1 MAGAKDSNAPI
12 EAGNIDLL
20 HRPIAKNADGSISTV
35 RSMSFGEGG
44 REILVPT
51 VGPKGEILSEDE
63 AINLYHK
70 TGQHLGKFSNPDAAT
85 AYAEKLH
92 KDQEKTYA
100 KQEAAWAKEHAAAT
114 RAPTSQAAP
123 QDATVQLVD
132 RDGALHDVPAAHV
145 ANAVA
150 SGRFGWVKGSSV
162 PMADPATGIVKE
174 VPAEQ
179 ASEAIKSG
187 HKLLAGE
194 EAHQHALEKEY
205 GGFTGGL
212 IAGGEGAARGLTAGL
227 SDPLAVEAAGLLKG
241 TETAEKVREHLRNY
255 QEVNPGIA
263 MAGEIAGAVAPMFF
277 GDEAGIADI
286 LGSIPR
292 GIGGAGKFAG
302 EVATKLVGTSAEGL
316 LKRAGQKAIKG
327 AATAIVEGGLFSA
340 GSEVSA
346 ATLQNRELTAEGII
360 ASAGHGALL
369 AGALG
374 GVLGG
379 AEPLLGK
386 AFSAIGE
393 ALPGHGKLS
402 AAADEQY
409 IRAISA
415 NKKSFL
421 EQMKDRFG
429 GENAQGRIANR
440 LRSEGIVEAGDNIEK
455 IAAKAAKAES
465 AAVDGLSETVEK
477 VGAGGVRIGDALEAL
492 ETRAKQFD
500 SRLGF
505 RPAATDIRNK
515 MKEIADIY
523 GPRAEAGLRE
533 TGTPLKDY
541 QIPIRDLLEQRRGLE
556 RTINW
561 NTDTVLSQ
569 GRKAAGRT
577 IEDTIMNAGER
588 AAKEAGNETW
598 KADYLAA
605 KARYSE
611 TRFINDVATDAATAK
626 LRNRMASPS
635 DYGAGMTGAVL
646 GGEGGHMIAG
656 GVGGML
662 LGAVH
667 HQVRQRGNAT
677 LAVLLDKLGTFG
689 GLSEMHAGSMAR
701 LDSAIDASLAN
712 RVGGVG
718 VRAAKKVALGDF
730 SHERFE
736 KEASRVAKLAAAP
749 EAVARHLAMQTATID
764 NHAPEIAQSV
774 KQKASAAVHYLGTKL
789 PPGYTGEGPNPTL
802 TPNVKS
808 AVSGPAKTGFL
819 RSVDAVERDPAD
831 TIRNILRGH
840 GTLEDADALK
850 NVFPAYYAE
859 AQTRVKL
866 VCASR
871 TNPVSYQTAV
881 RLGILFDE
889 PTDPSL
895 QADLIQQEQQMYA
908 QMAKPAGPPGPG
920 GGGKGSRTKP
930 LKLATMMGGM
940 FESGSQ
946 EEKA

>member
-1 MAGAKDSNAPI
+1 
-12 EAGNIDLL
+12 
-20 HRPIAKNADGSISTV
+20 
-35 RSMSFGEGG
+35 
-44 REILVPT
+44 
-51 VGPKGEILSEDE
+51 
-63 AINLYHK
+63 
-70 TGQHLGKFSNPDAAT
+70 
-85 AYAEKLH
+85 
-92 KDQEKTYA
+92 
-100 KQEAAWAKEHAAAT
+100 
-114 RAPTSQAAP
+114 
-123 QDATVQLVD
+123 VD
-132 RDGALHDVPAAHV
+132 RDGALHDVPSAHV
-145 ANAVA
+145 DAAIS
-150 SGRFGWVKGSSV
+150 SGRFGWVRGSSV
-162 PMADPATGIVKE
+162 PMADPATGIVKD

-179 ASEAIKSG
+179 ASAALKGG
-187 HKLLAGE
+187 HKLLGEE
-194 EAHQHALEKEY
+194 EAHQRALEKEY

-227 SDPLAVEAAGLLKG
+227 SDPLAVEAAGLFKG
-241 TETAEKVREHLRNY
+241 TETAERVREHLRNY
-255 QEVNPGIA
+255 QEVNPGAAIT
-263 MAGEIAGAVAPMFF
+263 GEIAGAVAPMVF

-327 AATAIVEGGLFSA
+327 AATAIVEGGLFSS

-346 ATLQNRELTAEGII
+346 ATLQNRELTAEGIM

-421 EQMKDRFG
+421 EQMRDRFG

-465 AAVDGLSETVEK
+465 AAVDGLTETVEK
-477 VGAGGVRIGDALEAL
+477 VGAGGVRIGDALNAL
-492 ETRAKQFD
+492 EARAEQFE
-500 SRLGF
+500 SRLGYH
-505 RPAATDIRNK
+505 PAAADIRNK
-515 MKEIADIY
+515 MREISDIY
-523 GPRAEAGLRE
+523 GPRAQAGLE
-533 TGTPLKDY
+533 ATGTPLADY

-561 NTDTVLSQ
+561 NTDTVLAQ

-635 DYGAGMTGAVL
+635 DYGAGFTGAVL
-646 GGEGGHMIAG
+646 GGEGGHVLAG
-656 GVGGML
+656 GIGGML
-662 LGAVH
+662 LGAAH
-667 HQVRQRGNAT
+667 HQMRQRGNAT

-701 LDSAIDASLAN
+701 LDGAIDTALA
-712 RVGGVG
+712 RGSTEQLPPVKP
-718 VRAAKKVALGDF
+718 RDF
-730 SHERFE
+730 SHGRFE
-736 KEASRVAKLAAAP
+736 QEAKRVAALSAAP
-749 EAVARHLAMQTATID
+749 ETVKSHLGKQTAPLQG
-764 NHAPEIAQSV
+764 HAPEIA
-774 KQKASAAVHYLGTKL
+774 AAVNQKVAAAVRYLGTKL
-789 PPGYTGEGPNPTL
+789 PPGYTDTGPNPTL
-802 TPNVKS
+802 TPNVRPP
-808 AVSGPAKTGFL
+808 VSKPAMTEFL
-819 RSVDAVERDPAD
+819 RSVDAVEKGPDGILRDV
-831 TIRNILRGH
+831 LRGH
-840 GTLEDADALK
+840 GTLEEADAMK
-850 NVFPAYYAE
+850 SVYPAYYEE
-859 AQTRVKL
+859 ARQRVFAK
-866 VCASR
+866 CSSR
-871 TNPVSYQTAV
+871 SAPVPFQTAV
-881 RLGILFDE
+881 RLGILFDM

-908 QMAKPAGPPGPG
+908 QMAPKPGPPPPG
-920 GGGKGSRTKP
+920 GGKRGSRSKP

-946 EEKA
+946 EKKS